1 MAGTADA
8 SPVRAT
14 HGRRLGPLAAVVV
27 RAPGLGRCRRRGRC
41 RAWVGPGMRRGP
53 RHALGQTC
61 AEAPPCMRRRGLSW
75 SRVHQSA
82 DRSANH
88 GLATST
94 AKTGDPPADRGRPA
108 LPASDRSVARIHLDC
123 ECISTAST
131 VDRARGSEKQIQDS
145 LAGPRIGRELAPR
158 RPVIG
163 ELLGSRQCGAEGL
176 RRGFG
181 QGIER
186 GRRKAESA
194 PAWVAVRPLYV

>member
-1 MAGTADA
+1 
-8 SPVRAT
+8 
-14 HGRRLGPLAAVVV
+14 
-27 RAPGLGRCRRRGRC
+27 
-41 RAWVGPGMRRGP
+41 MRWA
-53 RHALGQTC
+53 RHALGQTCAGPDMRWARHALGQEC